1 MKPAKSDR
9 IKRVAMRTAGQ
20 DRSDRERA
28 GQVSFH
34 LPSPSVWPV
43 VVAAGLT
50 LLMFGFITHPG
61 FVAMGI
67 LLMILGLGRWV
78 GELLRG

>member
-1 MKPAKSDR
+1 MNPTDSDR
-9 IKRVAMRTAGQ
+9 IETPEMRSAVRDQSSGKETHH
-20 DRSDRERA
+20 
-28 GQVSFH
+28 VSIH
-34 LPSPSVWPV
+34 LPSPSIWPV

-67 LLMILGLGRWV
+67 LVMILGLARWI